1 MKQSRD
7 VNLSAYTSLKV
18 GGPAKRLVELEAD
31 DDLQQAIEQFKAEGE
46 VWVLGYGTNCLVSD
60 KGLPGTVIIN
70 KSGSIQE
77 LGPLR
82 FKVDSGVNWDDFIQL
97 LIQKDAWGLE
107 FTSGIPGGVGAAI
120 SGNIAAYGH
129 KVSDSFVEATLLNT
143 QDNSVVVKDRAFFEF
158 DYRTSSL
165 QRPEN
170 QHLVVLDATF
180 ELKDRATGELDY
192 ASALA
197 VAKDTS
203 IAPDSLENRRK
214 IIMETRRRAGSLLQ
228 DTSEGP
234 WTAGSFFKNPVVTEK
249 KAQVIIDH
257 EETNIRREQLYRQ
270 NQIHGENSMRVSAA
284 HVLLAAGFKR
294 GQKWGNV
301 GLHPNHIL
309 KIENLGNATAGEMY
323 EVVQTILKTV
333 EEKLGIELEPE
344 VRFLGD
350 F

>member
-18 GGPAKRLVELEAD
+18 GGPVERLVELD
-31 DDLQQAIEQFKAEGE
+31 SNDDLRQTIEHFQAEGR
-46 VWVLGYGTNCLVSD
+46 VWVLGYGTNCLISD

-70 KSGSIQE
+70 KAGSIHE
-77 LGPLR
+77 LGPRR

-97 LIQKDAWGLE
+97 LIRKDAWGLE

-129 KVSDSFVEATLLNT
+129 KVSDSLIEATLLNT
-143 QDNSVVVKDRAFFEF
+143 QDNIIEVKSKEFFEF
-158 DYRTSSL
+158 DYRSSSL

-180 ELKDRATGELDY
+180 ELQPNPTSELAY

-197 VAKDTS
+197 VSED
-203 IAPDSLENRRK
+203 INVRPDSLENRRK

-228 DTSEGP
+228 DAEHGP
-234 WTAGSFFKNPVVTEK
+234 WTAGSFFKNPVVSED

-257 EETNIRREQLYRQ
+257 EETDIRREQLYRQ
-270 NQIHGENSMRVSAA
+270 NQIHGQDSMRVSAA

-294 GQKWGNV
+294 GQKWGHV
-301 GLHPNHIL
+301 GLHPDHIL
-309 KIENLGNATAGEMY
+309 KIENLGNATAQEMY
-323 EVVQTILKTV
+323 DVVQMILATV
-333 EEKLGIELEPE
+333 KEKLGIDLVPE
-344 VRFLGD
+344 VRIVGEF
-350 F
+350 